1 MGTLKYTIGSAMA
14 SVTLFLAPAATVAAS
29 ETNVSD
35 SYNNT
40 STNTS
45 TETNTNTETNN
56 GIEQDADDHGKN
68 FAVLGNCSGIFF
80 NEISQSQY
88 TDLVNGSNERGYE
101 WFGEWLNGH
110 LPQPNNDSNSQ
121 SSSSSQSATGISFSP
136 NCSVTNVQQAA
147 AQVVAAAQVSAP
159 KGGVG
164 AGVGGAVGS
173 SLTAILGVA
182 GSIGSLGYGL
192 RRLGN

>member
-14 SVTLFLAPAATVAAS
+14 STALFLAPAVPVAAS
-29 ETNVSD
+29 ETNISD
-35 SYNNT
+35 SYNST

-45 TETNTNTETNN
+45 TETNTETNN
-56 GIEQDADDHGKN
+56 GIEQDADDRGKN

-88 TDLVNGSNERGYE
+88 TDLVNGGGGQE
-101 WFGEWLNGH
+101 WLQEWLNGPRA
-110 LPQPNNDSNSQ
+110 PQPSSNNQ
-121 SSSSSQSATGISFSP
+121 SSSSSQSAAGITFSP
-136 NCSVTNVQQAA
+136 DCSVTNVQQAA
-147 AQVVAAAQVSAP
+147 AQAAGVVQAAQVSAP

-173 SLTAILGVA
+173 SLTAVLGIA
-182 GSIGSLGYGL
+182 GSIGSLGFGL
-192 RRLGN
+192 RRFGN